1 MAARNSLGLLINGTG
16 RATRIPGVHT
26 EQDRRGG
33 LQEEVWRRHV
43 WHGARHHGGRH
54 QRRGSLCHLPV
65 SGPDDQRGLIQ
76 LTNLGGSHID
86 PIHNFLL
93 SFILSS
99 LCSFLS
105 FYVFSYFRY
114 FCFFLRAVY
123 LLNSVFLADFHCFS
137 FFPNIASEVT
147 CNSLFIL
154 LIIIT
159 VIKQSN

>member
-1 MAARNSLGLLINGTG
+1 MNESLMAARNSLGLLINGTG

-65 SGPDDQRGLIQ
+65 SGPDDQRGFIQ
-76 LTNLGGSHID
+76 LTNLGGSHIN
-86 PIHNFLL
+86 PFHHFLL
-93 SFILSS
+93 SVFLFFFLLFVSLFLCIFLLSLFLFILRSV
-99 LCSFLS
+99 
-105 FYVFSYFRY
+105 YI
-114 FCFFLRAVY
+114 CFP
-123 LLNSVFLADFHCFS
+123 

-159 VIKQSN
+159 AIKQSN